1 MVLNVVQENPDEVT
15 QSRRISICP
24 EIRLRSENIEI
35 LEYLCRAVIE
45 KEVHLERLTISGMW
59 RIIML
64 DPELLSQAV
73 VRLQECRLDDIEL
86 SRTQMDSVFSAIQE
100 SEDMKLKILHL
111 GNTDYSEVPPEILAS
126 ALVKLEDTNI
136 LQRRLSPNQV
146 ECLFNK
152 MANSEIMNIRNICC
166 PGSWLDTLNVSP
178 EVFAAA
184 LVRVESV
191 KFTSP
196 RIPEEKLR
204 ALFSKYSIRLKSRAL
219 LY

>member
-45 KEVHLERLTISGMW
+45 DEAKLKRLVSTGKNDERW
-59 RIIML
+59 RVDLLRL

-73 VRLQECRLDDIEL
+73 VRLQECRLDDEEI
-86 SRTQMDSVFSAIQE
+86 SQTQMDSVFTAIQE

-111 GNTDYSEVPPEILAS
+111 EKKDYSKVPPEILAS

-136 LQRRLSPNQV
+136 LRARLSPNQV

-152 MANSEIMNIRNICC
+152 MVNSEIMNILHRGCQIQ
-166 PGSWLDTLNVSP
+166 VH
-178 EVFAAA
+178 
-184 LVRVESV
+184 
-191 KFTSP
+191 TS
-196 RIPEEKLR
+196 
-204 ALFSKYSIRLKSRAL
+204 
-219 LY
+219 

>member
-1 MVLNVVQENPDEVT
+1 MDKENHDEVT
-15 QSRRISICP
+15 QSRRINIVP
-24 EIRLRSENIEI
+24 EIHLRSENIEV

-45 KEVHLERLTISGMW
+45 DRAKLKRLVSWGW
-59 RIIML
+59 RRIDLL
-64 DPELLSQAV
+64 DPELLSQAI
-73 VRLQECRLDDIEL
+73 VRLQECCLNYIEL
-86 SRTQMDSVFSAIQE
+86 SQTQMDSVFTAIQE
-100 SEDMKLKILHL
+100 SEDLKLKILHL
-111 GNTDYSEVPPEILAS
+111 GIRDYSKVPPEILAS

-136 LQRRLSPNQV
+136 LQARLSPNQV